1 MNWTAG
7 RPPLSLF
14 CHLFPSSASSISTRI
29 ATQLCCQSHAFIWIW
44 KSFVFCFFSLYLV
57 YRILCAVLKHASTGA
72 NTSVDTIIGRFYL
85 LRAPDRPT
93 DWYPQTAPPPIQ
105 FLSYDFTPC
114 VRIHWSSLIV
124 LYSGRR
130 LFSFANFFS
139 SLWFGSRRPSI
150 PSSPAEIQVLTT
162 AIIFL
167 LLFLIRHLILANPSK
182 HVGDDHVRR
191 FRLVRPPGD
200 GERNVDPFRAT
211 VSADFRQLQSDGDL
225 HFSQSYRRL
234 SAAT

>member
-1 MNWTAG
+1 M
-7 RPPLSLF
+7 F

-29 ATQLCCQSHAFIWIW
+29 APQLCCQSHAFIWIW

-130 LFSFANFFS
+130 LFSFANFFVPFVVWIATTIHSVQS
-139 SLWFGSRRPSI
+139 SRNPSVDI
-150 PSSPAEIQVLTT
+150 GNNFSF
-162 AIIFL
+162 IIF
-167 LLFLIRHLILANPSK
+167 
-182 HVGDDHVRR
+182 D
-191 FRLVRPPGD
+191 
-200 GERNVDPFRAT
+200 
-211 VSADFRQLQSDGDL
+211 
-225 HFSQSYRRL
+225 
-234 SAAT
+234 